1 MDNQSDPEGA
11 AENKPPRGNSA
22 WVPAWLRRQPTW
34 LKAVLAM
41 VLVIALGSTA
51 YAFSQVGRGGAPAP
65 TASGAATAEGAT
77 APPST
82 EAPTETAPAPAP
94 APTPPPAP
102 EPPPV
107 ALNILLIGSDSRG
120 DFRAEEAQAAAG
132 SPADQR
138 ADVLMLIH
146 IPADRQKVY
155 GISLMRDLWVN
166 IPGYGEAKINAG
178 LELGGTP
185 LMVRTV
191 ETLFNTHIDHAVM
204 VDFKG
209 LWDATNALGGVDVNV
224 TVPFTSGTDSG
235 HYFPPGINHLDGGQ
249 ALQFVRERYAFA
261 DGDFQRIRNQ
271 QTFLKAFIGK
281 FMSEGTLSNPATAM
295 LLVNTLRPF
304 VLVDPGLT
312 PETLVRL
319 AFGLRGVGPEDATFF
334 RLPDAGFG
342 TSTTGQSIVIQNPAA
357 VAAVSAALANGT
369 LADYVAANGFEG
381 GN

>member
-1 MDNQSDPEGA
+1 MDNQSDPERA
-11 AENKPPRGNSA
+11 AESRPHQGISA
-22 WVPAWLRRQPTW
+22 WLPAWLRRQPTW
-34 LKAVLAM
+34 LKAALAM

-51 YAFSQVGRGGAPAP
+51 YAFSQVGRGGPPAP
-65 TASGAATAEGAT
+65 TASGVSTAEGAT
-77 APPST
+77 ATPS
-82 EAPTETAPAPAP
+82 PTETVPAAAPAPAP
-94 APTPPPAP
+94 APPPAP
-102 EPPPV
+102 EPAPV
-107 ALNILLIGSDSRG
+107 ALNILLMGSDSRG

-191 ETLFNTHIDHAVM
+191 ETLFNTHIDHAVL

-224 TVPFTSGTDSG
+224 TVPFTSGTDSQ
-235 HYFPPGINHLDGGQ
+235 HYFPPGINHMSGEE

-281 FMSEGTLSNPATAM
+281 FMSEGTLGNPATAM

-319 AFGLRGVGPEDATFF
+319 AFGLRGVGPGDATFF

-342 TSTTGQSIVIQNPAA
+342 TSTTGQSIVIQNPGA

-369 LADYVAANGFEG
+369 LADYVAANGFQG